1 MLHAGNLAERRFR
14 VPWIDAKSARIA
26 LFVSWTQSIERAH
39 GKPSGQL
46 AGRCRAIRT
55 LDDGQ
60 FADHT
65 DRQGL
70 TGTRIENPEPSRD
83 GLQRPALQ
91 GDRSA
96 RGFQHRAFANTNSGD
111 RSRFGI
117 SRDVAEASIRRR
129 TFRGNDE
136 AQLPG
141 LASFA

>member
-1 MLHAGNLAERRFR
+1 MLHAGNLTERRFR
-14 VPWIDAKSARIA
+14 VPWIDAKSAHIN

-46 AGRCRAIRT
+46 AGRCYALRS
-55 LDDGQ
+55 LDHGQ

-70 TGTRIENPEPSRD
+70 PGPRIENTESSRD
-83 GLQRPALQ
+83 GLQRPAFQ

-96 RGFQHRAFANTNSGD
+96 REFQYRAFANANCGRSGF
-111 RSRFGI
+111 RI
-117 SRDVAEASIRRR
+117 SRYVAEASVARR

-136 AQLPG
+136 
-141 LASFA
+141 